1 MPPKQRSNS
10 PNRHL
15 VTWLGTT
22 TLVYRLHSYYA
33 DLHLGELFR
42 FNQLK
47 VRNEPSWEKTGPEV
61 KKTFFMLSSAENK
74 IYHAHK
80 YKNTIKEMF
89 MGRINY

>member
-33 DLHLGELFR
+33 DGELFR

-61 KKTFFMLSSAENK
+61 KKLFSCSAQLRIKFIMLINIK
-74 IYHAHK
+74 ILLRKCLWA
-80 YKNTIKEMF
+80 
-89 MGRINY
+89 G

>member
-1 MPPKQRSNS
+1 MPSKQCSNS

-33 DLHLGELFR
+33 DLHHGELFR

-61 KKTFFMLSSAENK
+61 KKLFSCLAQLRIKFIMLIN
-74 IYHAHK
+74 I
-80 YKNTIKEMF
+80 KNTIKEMF